1 MLHFFQANCSQGL
14 ARHIEIEALPHM
26 HGILSMAE
34 NGQRVPEHLGDDEGH
49 DQLIRLSPGF
59 FPLLFPQ
66 NGSTITYTRSPIKY
80 EGVNGQFR
88 VGDW

>member
-14 ARHIEIEALPHM
+14 GTSKSKLCHICM
-26 HGILSMAE
+26 GSLSMAE

-49 DQLIRLSPGF
+49 DELIRLSPGF

-66 NGSTITYTRSPIKY
+66 NGSTITYTRSPIKD